1 MSEFKISPVT
11 RCKTR
16 RKPDFLSWLFAAIVI
31 VETIAG
37 GYWFFRLN
45 VQIRKLKQQIDTL
58 QQRNSIRTIE
68 NEADNVQ

>member
-11 RCKTR
+11 RCKIR
-16 RKPDFLSWLFAAIVI
+16 RKPDFLSWFFAAIVI

-45 VQIRKLKQQIDTL
+45 AQITELKQQIDTL
-58 QQRNSIRTIE
+58 QQRNSM
-68 NEADNVQ
+68 EASDVQQ

>member
-16 RKPDFLSWLFAAIVI
+16 RKSDFLLWLFAVIVI
-31 VETIAG
+31 VETIAS

-45 VQIRKLKQQIDTL
+45 AQITRLKQQIELL
-58 QQRNSIRTIE
+58 QAKES
-68 NEADNVQ
+68 EADDVQQ